1 MKLQQTII
9 EKNFHIKAG
18 NKIYYVNYLNSDG
31 QTLGLLNRLTW
42 EVYDAE
48 GDEITFDYLKG
59 MDKKEKK
66 QINKNYKLVN
76 KLIAFCLKHFNEYN
90 PKV

>member
-9 EKNFHIKAG
+9 EKNFHVKTG

-31 QTLGLLNRLTW
+31 QTLGLLNRSAW

-48 GDEITFDYLKG
+48 GEEITFDYLKE

-76 KLIAFCLKHFNEYN
+76 KLITFCIKHFNEYN